1 MEDICYCIR
10 MKRSLLGG
18 ETEKNLKMLV
28 FSAACKAFKMFFF
41 FFQFRAMFHI
51 SLSDSINVKLYLQTC
66 QKVPL
71 GEDNYLK

>member
-1 MEDICYCIR
+1 
-10 MKRSLLGG
+10 
-18 ETEKNLKMLV
+18 MLV
-28 FSAACKAFKMFFF
+28 FSAACKAFKMYF

-51 SLSDSINVKLYLQTC
+51 SLSDSINVKLNLQTC